1 MDIVKKID
9 EIANNDLTKKSEL
22 KDEIDKL
29 IAELSN
35 LKNKH
40 NDILSQVNENRIQ
53 IQNILNNL
61 QEKKNNFNLASNIA
75 SITFP
80 AHKTTS
86 QKLNNE
92 DLQKLQ
98 EDLEELR
105 HYIETKVMEI
115 EIKLDLLF
123 NTSSNIDNN
132 KDDNKDTSKDFN
144 NINNNKKADNNN
156 INDDNNINND
166 RTNINNNF
174 GEIKKSFNTIIQP
187 NKLDIGGFAKI
198 MKKVEEIDR
207 NHWELDRSFK
217 RLLST
222 FNLNDILEDI
232 AKLKDVKADKC
243 DIPEIDSFS
252 HIFDDLNNNNKK
264 LESEIEEINKRL
276 DNIYSSMLNKEN
288 KEDLDDH
295 INKEILQAYVTKD
308 DFDTH
313 IKENEDEFY
322 LIKKEIN
329 KIKDNL
335 SQVMNAIKKKAEQ
348 SELNMLRNN
357 LIEKMEELVK
367 ACNLKFAD
375 KNECLK
381 NFKHIEE
388 QLKKIL
394 FLLKKRN
401 EQNGEG
407 DANNWLLA
415 KKPINGY
422 SCASC
427 ESYIGDLSNDI
438 KKYIPWNR
446 LPLRDSNEN
455 LYRMGS
461 GYSKMLQMINF
472 DNNGNVNIN
481 PDMTNEEINTL
492 MSSDSNIMNM
502 NNMNMM
508 GRTFYAKQ
516 KHIQS
521 KTPIKI
527 RIQSASNDLVNEN
540 MGNNNIISNDNN
552 INYEENKNYWNNNIN
567 NVNNMNTRNKKTSG
581 LPKIKSDN
589 LPLGGFEK
597 DEGNKNDP
605 KITKI
610 IRKSQSK
617 GNIKQNRT
625 KL

>member
-1 MDIVKKID
+1 
-9 EIANNDLTKKSEL
+9 
-22 KDEIDKL
+22 
-29 IAELSN
+29 
-35 LKNKH
+35 
-40 NDILSQVNENRIQ
+40 
-53 IQNILNNL
+53 
-61 QEKKNNFNLASNIA
+61 
-75 SITFP
+75 
-80 AHKTTS
+80 
-86 QKLNNE
+86 
-92 DLQKLQ
+92 
-98 EDLEELR
+98 
-105 HYIETKVMEI
+105 MEI
-115 EIKLDLLF
+115 EIKLDLLL
-123 NTSSNIDNN
+123 NSSPNVEDNN
-132 KDDNKDTSKDFN
+132 SNKNNNDIVNNNDNN
-144 NINNNKKADNNN
+144 NINNNSAN
-156 INDDNNINND
+156 DNNI
-166 RTNINNNF
+166 
-174 GEIKKSFNTIIQP
+174 GEIKKSINTIIQP
-187 NKLDIGGFAKI
+187 SKLDIAGMAQL
-198 MKKVEEIDR
+198 MKKVEDIDR

-217 RLLST
+217 RLLSS

-243 DIPEIDSFS
+243 DIPEADSFN
-252 HIFDDLNNNNKK
+252 HLLDDVNNNNKK
-264 LESEIEEINKRL
+264 LENEIEEINKRL
-276 DNIYSSMLNKEN
+276 DTLYSSMLNKDN
-288 KEDLDDH
+288 KEDYDNQL
-295 INKEILQAYVTKD
+295 NREILQAYVTKD
-308 DFDTH
+308 DFETH
-313 IKENEDEFY
+313 IKDNEDEFY
-322 LIKKEIN
+322 RIKKEIS

-335 SQVMNAIKKKAEQ
+335 SQVMSAIKKKAEL
-348 SELNMLRNN
+348 SELNIVRNN

-401 EQNGEG
+401 EQNVEG
-407 DANNWLLA
+407 DSNNWLLA

-427 ESYIGDLSNDI
+427 ESYLGDLSNDI

-481 PDMTNEEINTL
+481 PDMANDEINTL
-492 MSSDSNIMNM
+492 MSSDSNMMNL

-516 KHIQS
+516 KNMQS

-540 MGNNNIISNDNN
+540 MGNNNINNDNN
-552 INYEENKNYWNNNIN
+552 YEDNKNYWNNNIN
-567 NVNNMNTRNKKTSG
+567 NANKTMNTRNKKASG
-581 LPKIKSDN
+581 FPKIKSDN
-589 LPLGGFEK
+589 ISIIGIDK
-597 DEGNKNDP
+597 DESNKNDP

-617 GNIKQNRT
+617 GNIRSSKP